1 VGPLRLCIRGLVGQ
15 VGRVGHVGLV
25 GLSGLARLVRRVGQV
40 GLVGASLLQPPMV
53 FGYLQQPAWPTRP
66 LRHHSF
72 EAAFD
77 VQKRITLQGVVTK
90 VEWVSPHTWIYLD
103 VKGTD
108 GSVVNWAVEASSPGV
123 LASRGWRRSTVLP
136 GMFITIDAFLAKDGS
151 PMVNGRDLT
160 FPDGRQLCANIPC
173 RCCRGPR

>member
-1 VGPLRLCIRGLVGQ
+1 MGPLRLCVRGLVGQ

-53 FGYLQQPAWPTRP
+53 FGYLQQPAWPTRL

-77 VQKRITLQGVVTK
+77 VQKRISLQGVVTK

-123 LASRGWRRSTVLP
+123 LASRGWRRLTVLP

-160 FPDGRQLCANIPC
+160 FLDGRQLCANIPC

>member
-1 VGPLRLCIRGLVGQ
+1 MKMRILLSVAGVLAAIAPVLGHHAFGGEFDPNKPVLLKGP
-15 VGRVGHVGLV
+15 
-25 GLSGLARLVRRVGQV
+25 
-40 GLVGASLLQPPMV
+40 
-53 FGYLQQPAWPTRP
+53 
-66 LRHHSF
+66 
-72 EAAFD
+72 
-77 VQKRITLQGVVTK
+77 VTK

-160 FPDGRQLCANIPC
+160 FWTGGSSVRTFPVAAAEGRGEIPG
-173 RCCRGPR
+173 RLTS